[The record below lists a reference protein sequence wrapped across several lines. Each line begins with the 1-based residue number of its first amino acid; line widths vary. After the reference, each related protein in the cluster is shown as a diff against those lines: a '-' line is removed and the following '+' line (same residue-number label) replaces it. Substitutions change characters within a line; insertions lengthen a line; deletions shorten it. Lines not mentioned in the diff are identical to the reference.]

1 MCHLNICGY
10 ICNKQKINQAHRPLQ
25 RKFHQLFSQE
35 QQNLSSFPP
44 AQDDLQN
51 YYLVISRS
59 SGIYIYIY
67 IYIYICI
74 YTKIKKPKTGC
85 VKYKYI
91 YIYIYIQKLKS
102 QKQDVL
108 DVLNIKETFLILTN
122 ISVVLHNLQCK

>member
-10 ICNKQKINQAHRPLQ
+10 ICNKQKINQTHRPLQ

-59 SGIYIYIY
+59 SGIYIYI
-67 IYIYICI
+67 I
-74 YTKIKKPKTGC
+74 YTQKLKSQKQDVLNINI
-85 VKYKYI
+85 YI

>member
-59 SGIYIYIY
+59 SGIYIYIIY
-67 IYIYICI
+67 TQKLKSQKQDVLNINIYI
-74 YTKIKKPKTGC
+74 
-85 VKYKYI
+85 YI

>member
-59 SGIYIYIY
+59 SGIYIYI
-67 IYIYICI
+67 I
-74 YTKIKKPKTGC
+74 YT
-85 VKYKYI
+85 
-91 YIYIYIQKLKS
+91 QKLKS

-108 DVLNIKETFLILTN
+108 NIN
-122 ISVVLHNLQCK
+122 IYIYIYIYIYTKIKKSKTRCVRCVKY